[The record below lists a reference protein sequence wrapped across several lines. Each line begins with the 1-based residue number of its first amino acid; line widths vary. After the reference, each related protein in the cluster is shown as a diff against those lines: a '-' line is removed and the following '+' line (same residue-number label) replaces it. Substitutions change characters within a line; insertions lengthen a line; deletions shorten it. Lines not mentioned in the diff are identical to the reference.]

1 MFSTK
6 VFDCISSGLMILQ
19 RLPRRTGH
27 DLCLLTVGSRL
38 RETQKCSRN
47 LCLLYF
53 SSYYFYSSF
62 CLFFF
67 LLSFVSFS
75 FYYFSLFRF
84 VPFFLLITLILL
96 FICFTLSSSSFLLVF
111 FLATCTWF
119 LCLLLL
125 FFYFLVIGVGL
136 AQRPPLLHLLRY
148 AGRRS
153 CPALIFDHMISSDLF
168 HGFKKLY

>member
-27 DLCLLTVGSRL
+27 DLWMLTVGSRL

-62 CLFFF
+62 CLFFSAFFCFFF
-67 LLSFVSFS
+67 LLLFFSFS
-75 FYYFSLFRF
+75 VCPFS
-84 VPFFLLITLILL
+84 FLLITLILL

>member
-27 DLCLLTVGSRL
+27 DLWLLTVGSRL

-62 CLFFF
+62 CFVFFCFLCFFF
-67 LLSFVSFS
+67 LLLLFSFS
-75 FYYFSLFRF
+75 
-84 VPFFLLITLILL
+84 VCPFFFIINYSYFVIYLLILL
-96 FICFTLSSSSFLLVF
+96 GLQAPFSLCFSLLHVLGF
-111 FLATCTWF
+111 YAYYYYY
-119 LCLLLL
+119 LL
-125 FFYFLVIGVGL
+125 FGN
-136 AQRPPLLHLLRY
+136 R
-148 AGRRS
+148 RRS
-153 CPALIFDHMISSDLF
+153 RPEAALTAPPSLRWAPQLPSVNFWSHDQFWSF
-168 HGFKKLY
+168 PRF